1 MNPTQTL
8 WYWLTKYQ
16 PKTSLRRLEDI
27 TSDRHV
33 ISVDQTE
40 YGNVLAI
47 SYDDSS
53 ISFHDPKTMS
63 GFDGVDD
70 ANNVTSLAQAG
81 FQYPLDASGSFS
93 KGDQPDTPC

>member
-1 MNPTQTL
+1 VS
-8 WYWLTKYQ
+8 Q
-16 PKTSLRRLEDI
+16 PKTVLRRLDDI

-53 ISFHDPKTMS
+53 IAFYDPKTMAI
-63 GFDGVDD
+63 FNGVDD
-70 ANNVTSLAQAG
+70 ANIVTSLAQAG
-81 FQYPLDASGSFS
+81 FHYPLDSSGTLQIYTNRASV
-93 KGDQPDTPC
+93 DILH